1 MKIVGI
7 SGSPRK
13 GNSEFMLKTVL
24 ETAKEL
30 GAETEFVI
38 LREYDVK
45 LCDGC
50 HFCEGGSGK
59 CRMKDDFERI
69 FKSVKGADVLVFSSA
84 VWYDMI
90 TPQLLNFIDRLN
102 PYQKDIKG
110 KKFAFVL
117 SGSCGGKEGKES
129 QSGAVTFLAKHIA
142 PIYGLKFVGHVSGLG
157 LSEAGD
163 AAGRKDVLQEC
174 RNLAGRLFK

>member
-24 ETAKEL
+24 ERAKGL
-30 GAETEFVI
+30 GEETELI
-38 LREYDVK
+38 LLREHDVK

-59 CRMKDDFERI
+59 CRMKDDFEKI

-102 PYQKDIKG
+102 PYAKEIKG
-110 KKFAFVL
+110 KKFAFLL
-117 SGSCGGKEGKES
+117 SGACGGKEGKES
-129 QSGAVTFLAKHIA
+129 QSAAVNFLAKHVA
-142 PIYGLKFVGHVSGLG
+142 PIYGLKVVGHVSGLG
-157 LSEAGD
+157 LTGPVN
-163 AAGRKDVLQEC
+163 AAKRKDVLQEC
-174 RNLAGRLFK
+174 RNLAGRLAK